1 MKSQFSLYFLIFIS
15 LSFVKAQDSSKLPYS
30 AFLGGDIEEKLV
42 FNYFDSIQHNLDSAA
57 AFSIYNDIQQHRSA
71 KNWPLLHC
79 NILKAKGDYF
89 HSKDNFVE
97 AIRNY
102 RIAASISQKHQYDFT
117 YAVMLFNI
125 ARVYD
130 AIDKK
135 PEALK
140 AELEAYSIFIKT
152 DSAYSYK
159 SVNHITNLEY
169 RSKNFREAIIYGNK
183 AIKILNALPDNK
195 RKIENSINTLNS
207 IGISHRDIGNYDSAI
222 HYLNKSRSLANNNG
236 FEFWEALTA
245 GNLGLIYKSL
255 GEPEKAIPL
264 LKKDYLISRK
274 HKQTLSA
281 INAAFSLGEIYQQ
294 DNDFSTAKLYYDTV
308 AVLIDNIG
316 RSPLKIR
323 MKYSQHLSSWFGA
336 QKQFENAYAYQQLFQ
351 QQSDSLK
358 EEQLRIKL
366 TEIKA
371 LHDFETKVTEIDLLT
386 KNSQIQQQ
394 QIKNQN
400 LIIIGSIV
408 AIILIMIIAFLFY
421 RQLRLKK
428 REHVILEK
436 NKNQIEAQNMELEA
450 QSEQLSEQNKVI
462 QHINTNLEEEVEKRT
477 LKLKKLNEELDT
489 FIYRSSHDIRQPIA
503 TILGLENLARNYT
516 SDPNLAEVLIKIKE
530 TALNMDNML
539 WKLQM
544 SYLLNHDHTHKTEL
558 ELQPLITVILKLYE
572 EHIQKYN
579 IDIQANIGA
588 ISLVTSPELIRI
600 IIRNIIENAIYFSDE
615 DTPKVIITT
624 EETAK
629 SYLVKIYDNGNG
641 INPRQKS
648 EIYKA
653 FYKAST
659 KSKGNGLGLYLAAK
673 AADLLDIDLQVDS
686 SAEKGTTF
694 SIFIPKD

>member
-15 LSFVKAQDSSKLPYS
+15 ISFVKAQDSSKLPYS
-30 AFLGGDIEEKLV
+30 AFLGGDVEEKLI

-57 AFSIYNDIQQHRSA
+57 AFSTYADIKKHKNA
-71 KNWPLLHC
+71 NNWPLLHSH
-79 NILKAKGDYF
+79 ILKAKGDYF

-102 RIAASISQKHQYDFT
+102 RIAASISKKNKYDFT

-169 RSKNFREAIIYGNK
+169 RSKNFREAIIYGGK
-183 AIKILNALPDNK
+183 ALKILSRLPNN
-195 RKIENSINTLNS
+195 RHKIENSINTLNS

-222 HYLNKSRSLANNNG
+222 HYLNRSRTLATNNG

-245 GNLGLIYKSL
+245 GNLGLIYNSL
-255 GEPEKAIPL
+255 GESDKAIPL

-281 INAAFSLGEIYQQ
+281 INAAFTLGEIYQE
-294 DNDFSTAKLYYDTV
+294 DDDFSTAKLYYDTV
-308 AVLIDNIG
+308 AALLSTVG

-323 MKYSQHLSSWFGA
+323 MKYSQHLSSWYGT
-336 QKQFENAYAYQQLFQ
+336 QRRFEEAYGYQQLFQ
-351 QQSDSLK
+351 KQSDSLK

-394 QIKNQN
+394 QIKNQT

-408 AIILIMIIAFLFY
+408 ALFLILIIAILFY

-428 REHVILEK
+428 REHIILEK
-436 NKNQIEAQNMELEA
+436 NKSHIEAQNIELEA
-450 QSEQLSEQNKVI
+450 QSEQLSEQNKII

-516 SDPNLAEVLIKIKE
+516 SDPNLSEVLIKIKE

-544 SYLLNHDHTHKTEL
+544 SYLLNHDHTHKTEV
-558 ELQPLITVILKLYE
+558 ELQPLIIAILKLYE
-572 EHIQKYN
+572 EHTLKYN
-579 IDIQANIGA
+579 VDIQAKIGT
-588 ISLVTSPELIRI
+588 ITLVTSPELIRI
-600 IIRNIIENAIYFSDE
+600 IIRNIIENAIYFSE
-615 DTPKVIITT
+615 ETNPKVVITS

-629 SYLVKIYDNGNG
+629 DYIVKIYDNGNG
-641 INPRQKS
+641 INTRQKS

-673 AADLLDIDLQVDS
+673 AADILDIDLQVDS
-686 SAEKGTTF
+686 SPEKGTAFT
-694 SIFIPKD
+694 IYIPKD